1 MIRLSIFDHYY
12 ATYYKYEFL
21 TKCEVKKTG
30 YWPSSFFR
38 AYGQRWSRGPLKR
51 KKKKTMTPKLSHLI
65 TTQACSD
72 KEFIDYI
79 G

>member
-51 KKKKTMTPKLSHLI
+51 KKKNNDAKTQSSNNHTSLLRQRI
-65 TTQACSD
+65 
-72 KEFIDYI
+72 Y
-79 G
+79 